1 MDIMVDYYKILDVP
15 QSASLSDI
23 KRAYRSKVL
32 RWHPDKNP
40 DNRAEAEQKFKEVV
54 EAYKVLSDRS
64 TRNQYDGSST
74 EAFKETKRPED
85 EKHLSVF
92 DHNGTKI
99 FFTKQRSS
107 SDFSVS
113 FFSAP
118 KRFHH
123 FSIMTAFMNGK
134 KITTKR
140 HLENESKYL
149 EVEEDGKT
157 VSIHVNGIPV
167 YDREIHTN
175 KWDYRLNRGHYY
187 PEKNQFW
194 TCERR
199 QWAEGWRRWASQWR
213 NWAEE
218 CRDWAEGNQHE
229 KDKCFSGANAGPKAS
244 EEHLRS
250 DRGCP
255 RPGEGKCDLKQ
266 GLFHPEVEHS
276 KSDKGYFV
284 FPKPG
289 ENSGLDEGHLKAN
302 KRQQR
307 VDEGHPPSDKNNPG
321 VVRLGEGH
329 ADQDEGHATRKK
341 EQPRPDKGSLS
352 HKKPEPLCNES
363 ATKRK
368 VFSEHN
374 PQAGNRKHH
383 AGKQKQQAERSNPRA
398 VKSEKLLRKNEQK
411 DEKPES
417 KGEKHR
423 LTLESEP
430 GKGTEFNGMKGKACA
445 DTEVAPQT
453 NLTSSGGKVLPL
465 KRKEPQIRARKPY
478 GKRSKSQAGRRSSH
492 RGRSKSRAG
501 KNRVPDGQ
509 SKGEPEGNSSSKG
522 LHGEQPEGNNLAKEP
537 VKGKPGVNNP
547 VEGHNLGEP
556 KENDSSNVPNKGEP
570 GRNDSVEGRSLGEP
584 EGNGSANGSR
594 EVPPEGKQTHA
605 DSKTALQGRK
615 KGPLSALL
623 GGDISLPTKHRLLRR
638 TAQCRLL
645 SEIQGE
651 KHQYISETSQ
661 FISMNGQRRR
671 RLTKRPQSG
680 TQLPNIEG
688 QKLGANQFPNVIH

>member
-15 QSASLSDI
+15 QSASMSDI

-64 TRNQYDGSST
+64 TRNQYDGGST
-74 EAFKETKRPED
+74 ETFKETKRSED

-92 DHNGTKI
+92 DHDGIKI

-123 FSIMTAFMNGK
+123 FSIVTAFMNGK

-167 YDREIHTN
+167 YDREIN
-175 KWDYRLNRGHYY
+175 ANNWDYRLDRGYYY
-187 PEKNQFW
+187 PEKNRFW

-199 QWAEGWRRWASQWR
+199 RWAEDWRRWASQWR
-213 NWAEE
+213 DWAEE
-218 CRDWAEGNQHE
+218 CRDWAEGKQHE
-229 KDKCFSGANAGPKAS
+229 KDKCFSGANAGHRWAKAAQGPKAS

-255 RPGEGKCDLKQ
+255 RPGEGKCDLKEGHKTNK
-266 GLFHPEVEHS
+266 GLSRPEVEHS

-289 ENSGLDEGHLKAN
+289 ENSGPDEGHLKAY

-307 VDEGHPPSDKNNPG
+307 VDEGHPPSDKNSPG

-329 ADQDEGHATRKK
+329 TDQDKGHATWKK
-341 EQPRPDKGSLS
+341 EQPRQDEGQSRPDKGSLS
-352 HKKPEPLCNES
+352 HMKPDPVYNES
-363 ATKRK
+363 AMKHK
-368 VFSEHN
+368 VVSEHN
-374 PQAGNRKHH
+374 PQAGNREPH
-383 AGKQKQQAERSNPRA
+383 AGKQKQPAERCNPRA
-398 VKSEKLLRKNEQK
+398 VKSEKLLRKNEPK
-411 DEKPES
+411 DDKPES
-417 KGEKHR
+417 KGEKNR

-430 GKGTEFNGMKGKACA
+430 GKGTEFSGMKGKACA
-445 DTEVAPQT
+445 DTKVAPQT
-453 NLTSSGGKVLPL
+453 HLTSSGGKVLPL
-465 KRKEPQIRARKPY
+465 KRKEPQIRVRKPY
-478 GKRSKSQAGRRSSH
+478 GKRSRSQAGRRSSH
-492 RGRSKSRAG
+492 GGRSKSRAG

-509 SKGEPEGNSSSKG
+509 SKAEPGGSSSSKR
-522 LHGEQPEGNNLAKEP
+522 LDEEQPEGNDIAKEP
-537 VKGKPGVNNP
+537 GKGKP
-547 VEGHNLGEP
+547 E
-556 KENDSSNVPNKGEP
+556 
-570 GRNDSVEGRSLGEP
+570 RNDSVEGCSLGEP

-594 EVPPEGKQTHA
+594 EVPPEGKQTQA
-605 DSKTALQGRK
+605 DSKGALQGRK

-638 TAQCRLL
+638 TAQSRLL
-645 SEIQGE
+645 SEVQGE
-651 KHQYISETSQ
+651 KHQYVSETSQ
-661 FISMNGQRRR
+661 VISMNDQRRR
-671 RLTKRPQSG
+671 RLTKLPQSS
-680 TQLPNIEG
+680 TQLPSIEG
-688 QKLGANQFPNVIH
+688 QKLGANQFPNVTH